1 MDTVNFMSPR
11 LFVTLHFLTFLVT
24 LVPLQQSK
32 QRWYG
37 SSLFEL
43 NWQEAA
49 AHIFFIYP
57 DILLW
62 DGTFQRSVGFAH
74 CIHLVK
80 QPRGNIWK
88 AMVPLK
94 TWTNQIFFSASY
106 WCKWRNF
113 SQSIAKVPPT
123 ASCFFFLFFLF
134 PLMCKCYNRTAA
146 DAAWTLTPQAAAFS
160 KVTAITSPP
169 VLSHNTLL
177 LPLPALVT
185 TKGTTTGLSPKR
197 SAKKTI

>member
-1 MDTVNFMSPR
+1 MALANTYPLKMEPVSKLKYDMHKIQAILSGILFVPMDMVNFMSPR

-24 LVPLQQSK
+24 LVPLRQCK

-37 SSLFEL
+37 SSSFEL

-49 AHIFFIYP
+49 VHIFFIYP

-62 DGTFQRSVGFAH
+62 DGKFLGSVGFAH

-106 WCKWRNF
+106 WCKGRNF

-123 ASCFFFLFFLF
+123 ASFSSFFFCSL
-134 PLMCKCYNRTAA
+134 
-146 DAAWTLTPQAAAFS
+146 
-160 KVTAITSPP
+160 
-169 VLSHNTLL
+169 
-177 LPLPALVT
+177 
-185 TKGTTTGLSPKR
+185 
-197 SAKKTI
+197 